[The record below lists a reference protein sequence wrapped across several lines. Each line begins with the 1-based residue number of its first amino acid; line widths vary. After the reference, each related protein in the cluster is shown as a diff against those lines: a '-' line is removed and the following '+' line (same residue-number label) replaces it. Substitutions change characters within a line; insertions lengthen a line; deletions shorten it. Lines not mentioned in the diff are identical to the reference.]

1 MWGRGI
7 ASSGSR
13 AHYGGRHDAPKGRWE
28 DSSEVENGRPFA
40 ERLEHFFNKLQ
51 MGGVDLISFLGGL
64 IRENDIQ
71 THLVRL
77 IHHRPMA
84 GDHPADVEVN
94 DARQIFQIL
103 VATRN
108 QLVGRIGRSIRFD
121 PKNNNVA
128 EHMMQNL
135 QTGSGRKRP
144 VG

>member
-7 ASSGSR
+7 ARSGSR
-13 AHYGGRHDAPKGRWE
+13 AHNGGRHDAPTGRWE

-40 ERLEHFFNKLQ
+40 ERLEHFFDKLQ

-64 IRENDIQ
+64 VPENDIQ
-71 THLVRL
+71 THLVGL
-77 IHHRPMA
+77 IHHRPVA
-84 GDHPADVEVN
+84 GDHQTDVEIH
-94 DARQIFQIL
+94 DTRQIFQIL

-108 QLVGRIGRSIRFD
+108 QSVGGIGRSIRFN

-128 EHMMQNL
+128 EHILQNL
-135 QTGSGRKRP
+135 RTGSGRKRP